1 MITFKD
7 LSYTYPK
14 GSEALSGVTATIP
27 PGIHLLMGENGAGK
41 TTLLHIIAGL
51 LYPTS
56 GSIDVD
62 GFSPSLREPGFL
74 RQTFFLGDEMTLP
87 GGSVMAF
94 ARKAGAEYPLFDRDR
109 LSGCLAR
116 FGLTG
121 GERLERLSLGN
132 RRKSMVALA
141 LSLGASVLLLDEP
154 ANGLDI
160 ASKEALAGMLAEA
173 AGDDRTIIVSTHVTQ
188 DFNNMFDG
196 VISLRRN
203 RLQLAATLPEILG
216 AIAFTADMI
225 PPVNALFTHQ
235 SAGLF
240 RSIVEADPDAD
251 SDIDYRLLHLAL
263 QSPAADGIIGRIM
276 SNKTPQQ
283 S

>member
-1 MITFKD
+1 
-7 LSYTYPK
+7 
-14 GSEALSGVTATIP
+14 
-27 PGIHLLMGENGAGK
+27 
-41 TTLLHIIAGL
+41 
-51 LYPTS
+51 
-56 GSIDVD
+56 
-62 GFSPSLREPGFL
+62 
-74 RQTFFLGDEMTLP
+74 
-87 GGSVMAF
+87 
-94 ARKAGAEYPLFDRDR
+94 
-109 LSGCLAR
+109 
-116 FGLTG
+116 
-121 GERLERLSLGN
+121 
-132 RRKSMVALA
+132 
-141 LSLGASVLLLDEP
+141 
-154 ANGLDI
+154 
-160 ASKEALAGMLAEA
+160 
-173 AGDDRTIIVSTHVTQ
+173 
-188 DFNNMFDG
+188 

-235 SAGLF
+235 LAGLF